1 MGNPNAVR
9 VAIANYISQHY
20 GGFSP
25 FGSTV
30 PGVSLLA
37 QPPATEGDP
46 APAAQDVAQVASAA
60 VASSVKPAAADATP
74 HAQSQASHH
83 PHPPHHGGHGPVAIY
98 DWAARIHAKKYEL
111 GHGYVVLIFLGE
123 VPDDPSQ
130 WRSCPSFIGAH
141 CAFVNTDAEQ
151 CANCREQAELVAEG
165 FVHLNTIIA
174 KRSGLSSYEPS
185 VVAPYLRDNL
195 HWRVQAV
202 RSFLPSFLTLKAPD
216 TFTFSGRS
224 NRGRYR
230 ETRISGGHHSVEHL
244 DSGTWRSLPDCGR
257 PGLSPRYHSWPPGR
271 SSPRTGVKYLKYN
284 IVERNNQRWLGSILI
299 GCKISSREFRNNC
312 PSVGSLE

>member
-1 MGNPNAVR
+1 MLGTLLSPTRLLTDFPALTPFWNSQTGYWPSSGTSVTSNLNYSYPEFNGLNLGNPDAVQ
-9 VAIANYISQHY
+9 VAIANYIRQHY

-37 QPPATEGDP
+37 QPPATEGAP

-60 VASSVKPAAADATP
+60 VASSVKPAAADTTP
-74 HAQSQASHH
+74 HAES
-83 PHPPHHGGHGPVAIY
+83 HGGHGSVVIY
-98 DWAARIHAKKYEL
+98 DWAARIQAKKYEL

-130 WRSCPSFIGAH
+130 WRTCHSFTGAH
-141 CAFVNTDAEQ
+141 CAFVNSDAEQ
-151 CANCREQAELVAEG
+151 CANCREQAELVVEG
-165 FVHLNTIIA
+165 FVHLNTAIA

-202 RSFLPSFLTLKAPD
+202 RSFFAQFAP
-216 TFTFSGRS
+216 FESA
-224 NRGRYR
+224 
-230 ETRISGGHHSVEHL
+230 
-244 DSGTWRSLPDCGR
+244 
-257 PGLSPRYHSWPPGR
+257 
-271 SSPRTGVKYLKYN
+271 
-284 IVERNNQRWLGSILI
+284 
-299 GCKISSREFRNNC
+299 
-312 PSVGSLE
+312 

>member
-1 MGNPNAVR
+1 MTSNLNYSYPEFNGLNLGNPNAVR
-9 VAIANYISQHY
+9 VAIANYIRQHY

-25 FGSTV
+25 LGSTV

-37 QPPATEGDP
+37 QPPATDDAP
-46 APAAQDVAQVASAA
+46 APAAQDVAQVASAV
-60 VASSVKPAAADATP
+60 VAPSVKPAAADSIP
-74 HAQSQASHH
+74 HAES
-83 PHPPHHGGHGPVAIY
+83 HGGHGPVVIY

-130 WRSCPSFIGAH
+130 WRTCHSFVGAH

-151 CANCREQAELVAEG
+151 CANCREQGELVAEG

-202 RSFLPSFLTLKAPD
+202 RSF
-216 TFTFSGRS
+216 FTQ
-224 NRGRYR
+224 
-230 ETRISGGHHSVEHL
+230 
-244 DSGTWRSLPDCGR
+244 
-257 PGLSPRYHSWPPGR
+257 
-271 SSPRTGVKYLKYN
+271 
-284 IVERNNQRWLGSILI
+284 IVRFESA
-299 GCKISSREFRNNC
+299 
-312 PSVGSLE
+312 